1 MKKMKKLK
9 AILLA
14 ILLLFQFEPIEFKAT
29 SAAAFY
35 VQTAAVLED
44 NTIEVCVYLDEADNI
59 GGIDLELVYDTEKV
73 SFVSSSLG
81 PSLQSS
87 LSDIYHEEEKGEI
100 HYVILYSES
109 KSAHGI
115 LLRATF
121 QLKEGESYQP
131 QLIVNEL
138 LDSTIEIKDIPYTI
152 TYQQADGTWSD
163 IQDMSGEVAD
173 ETVINEALEQY
184 GAPEDFD
191 DISDQETVSIDSE
204 NNISGTAADTED
216 IVEMENT
223 DEIRET
229 GNEEGKHSYIEYLV
243 LGVVVLS
250 VMGIGVALLIMKQRK
265 NKMNM

>member
-1 MKKMKKLK
+1 MKKLK

-121 QLKEGESYQP
+121 QLKEGEAYQP
-131 QLIVNEL
+131 QLVINDL
-138 LDSTIEIKDIPYTI
+138 LDNSIEINEIPYTI
-152 TYQQADGTWSD
+152 TYQQADGTWLD
-163 IQDMSGEVAD
+163 TQDMSGEAAD
-173 ETVINEALEQY
+173 EAVIEKTLEKY
-184 GAPEDFD
+184 GAPEDLENTGN
-191 DISDQETVSIDSE
+191 QETFSVDSE
-204 NNISGTAADTED
+204 NNISGVKADTEESE
-216 IVEMENT
+216 IVGDFQNVF
-223 DEIRET
+223 
-229 GNEEGKHSYIEYLV
+229 L
-243 LGVVVLS
+243 
-250 VMGIGVALLIMKQRK
+250 VMGIVVFLIVGIGIVNSIIQKKKVDKVIKGEERGR
-265 NKMNM
+265 